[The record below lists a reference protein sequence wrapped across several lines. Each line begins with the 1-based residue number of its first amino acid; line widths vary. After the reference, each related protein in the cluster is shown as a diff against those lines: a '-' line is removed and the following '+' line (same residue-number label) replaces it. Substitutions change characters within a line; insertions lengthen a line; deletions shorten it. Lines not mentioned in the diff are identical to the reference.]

1 MRSGVTCRLGLAKT
15 SRGEPVAIVLVADTQ
30 ILVWYVRDPS
40 RLTKAAVEALESA
53 TANGD
58 VVGVSAFSIVELV
71 YATEKATNP
80 ISLDDLNAIKS
91 VLNDQASPFQII
103 EVDDQIAFRVAS
115 VPRVFN
121 ADPGERI
128 IVATAEVL
136 GLPLVSSDSKIPGMT
151 SLTVIW

>member
-1 MRSGVTCRLGLAKT
+1 
-15 SRGEPVAIVLVADTQ
+15 LVCT
-30 ILVWYVRDPS
+30 R
-40 RLTKAAVEALESA
+40 TKSFDETAVGALETA

-58 VVGVSAFSIVELV
+58 VIGVSAFSIVELV

-80 ISLDDLNAIKS
+80 ISLDDLNAIKT
-91 VLNDQASPFQII
+91 VLGDPASPFQIV
-103 EVDDQIAFRVAS
+103 EVDDEIAFRVVLVS
-115 VPRVFN
+115 RVSN
-121 ADPGERI
+121 ADPGDRI

>member
-1 MRSGVTCRLGLAKT
+1 M
-15 SRGEPVAIVLVADTQ
+15 AIVLVADTQ
-30 ILVWYVRDPS
+30 VLVWYVREPS
-40 RLTKAAVEALESA
+40 RLTRVAVGALETA

-58 VVGVSAFSIVELV
+58 VIGVSAFSIVELV

-91 VLNDQASPFQII
+91 VLSDQASPFQVI
-103 EVDDQIAFRVAS
+103 ELDDEIAFRVALVS
-115 VPRVFN
+115 RVSN
-121 ADPGERI
+121 ADPGDRI

-136 GLPLVSSDSKIPGMT
+136 GLPLVSSDSKIPGMS